1 MMWCPFTRRGKKNQR
16 MTEPRLGMTKSNGKY
31 NHFGRLASLPKLSIH
46 KSHERFILLLP
57 TRPFVMRPPM
67 RCLVF
72 WELKWPLTPPLLPR
86 AMPGRSMTP
95 ARWIRVRCRTDPGSY
110 CPNASSVLKSPGPTS
125 LFSFRGC
132 RLLWGPFLGP
142 VTQDTLNA
150 CSSHCCRAG
159 PLLKHRRAG
168 RQLPAGRGSRAFT
181 SGTSVWVCGSGLPA
195 YYRYRRCWLLRVQGE
210 HRFQAFWWENFLF
223 PFPTRWFQYTLQW
236 IAVYFN
242 VLDRKLTLYL
252 PHFMILQVLLK

>member
-1 MMWCPFTRRGKKNQR
+1 MMWCPCTPRGKKTQR

-31 NHFGRLASLPKLSIH
+31 NHFGRRASLPKLSIH

-57 TRPFVMRPPM
+57 TRHETSDALSSVLGAQVASHPSLASQSDARK
-67 RCLVF
+67 
-72 WELKWPLTPPLLPR
+72 EYD
-86 AMPGRSMTP
+86 P

-125 LFSFRGC
+125 LLFFRGC

-142 VTQDTLNA
+142 VTQDTGNA
-150 CSSHCCRAG
+150 CSSHRCRAG

-168 RQLPAGRGSRAFT
+168 RPLPAGRGSRAFT

-223 PFPTRWFQYTLQW
+223 PFPTRCFQYTLRW

-242 VLDRKLTLYL
+242 DAG
-252 PHFMILQVLLK
+252 